1 MNSRTL
7 VNSLAAALVAAA
19 ATAMGDPVTITEKHS
34 IEIDDGTGA
43 GTPSV
48 IRDAARREA
57 ERQDKTWTS
66 ENIQKNPYLFLCDC
80 VAKCDQLKNKVEAQ
94 NITLVRMEKE
104 ATRKIDDAT
113 SIINRYTKFL
123 DAAKTAYAAAEEA
136 GKWPTTVNGYEMD
149 EEELT
154 DKIADALDRIELA
167 EKEKKTNEEI
177 LKKVAIRKGVLK
189 TKKRELVTRRRE
201 FSQQAENVKM
211 NAQLAEINALQDILG
226 TMNDL
231 MIDIDEDPSKLTL
244 EDITAEDPNAARN
257 SKVKDFLGK

>member
-7 VNSLAAALVAAA
+7 VNSLAAALIVAA
-19 ATAMGDPVTITEKHS
+19 ATAMGEPVTITEKHTV
-34 IEIDDGTGA
+34 EIDDGT
-43 GTPSV
+43 PSV
-48 IRDAARREA
+48 VREAARREA

-80 VAKCDQLKNKVEAQ
+80 VAKCDQLKSKVEAQ

-113 SIINRYTKFL
+113 SLIARYTKFL
-123 DAAKTAYAAAEEA
+123 ALAKVAYKAAEEN
-136 GKWPTTVNGYEMD
+136 GKWPVDVGGSEMD
-149 EEELT
+149 EEELS

-167 EKEKKTNEEI
+167 EKEKKTNEGI

-201 FSQQAENVKM
+201 FSQQAEQVKM
-211 NAQLAEINALQDILG
+211 NAELAEISALQDIVG
-226 TMNDL
+226 TMKDL
-231 MIDIDEDPSKLTL
+231 MLDIEDDPSKLSL
-244 EDITAEDPNAARN
+244 EDLTAEDPNAARN
-257 SKVKDFLGK
+257 GKVKDFLNKK